1 MIVLDTHVLVWWMAA
16 DERMGKKAARLVE
29 RALAKGE
36 VSVSAISFWEAGML
50 AAKGRLRVPAELLR
64 SEALSRGVI
73 EVPVDGTLAIAA
85 AALGALHGDPA
96 DRIIVATALEAD
108 AKLTTADE
116 ALLAWTGAL
125 KTCDARA

>member
-1 MIVLDTHVLVWWMAA
+1 MIVLDTHVLVWLMAA
-16 DERMGKKAARLVE
+16 DDRIGKKAARIVE

-50 AAKGRLRVPAELLR
+50 VTKGRLRVPAELLR
-64 SEALSRGVI
+64 AEALGRGVVEI
-73 EVPVDGTLAIAA
+73 PVDGTLAIAA

-96 DRIIVATALEAD
+96 DRIILATTLDAD
-108 AKLTTADE
+108 ARLATADE
-116 ALLAWTGAL
+116 ALLGWRGTL